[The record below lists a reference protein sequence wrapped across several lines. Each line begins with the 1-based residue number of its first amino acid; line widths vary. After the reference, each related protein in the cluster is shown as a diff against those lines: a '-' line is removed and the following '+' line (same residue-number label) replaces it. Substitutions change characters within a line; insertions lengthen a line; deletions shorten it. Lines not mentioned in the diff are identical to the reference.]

1 MFFTI
6 RKWSLLMNT
15 CKTIESFSLKHK
27 IKHIHKRTGMA
38 KKNRNKLTPKCNYDT
53 QDFKGPILVSQDKR
67 KGLQVFW
74 QAENMKK
81 FR

>member
-1 MFFTI
+1 
-6 RKWSLLMNT
+6 
-15 CKTIESFSLKHK
+15 
-27 IKHIHKRTGMA
+27 MA
-38 KKNRNKLTPKCNYDT
+38 KKKPNKLTPKCNYDT

-74 QAENMKK
+74 QAKNMKK